1 MGSSLGDAAAYLARV
16 VGSWDE
22 VLVRVFVD
30 GFVATM
36 SVILL
41 HSVFR
46 VRWKPAERR
55 QASVGAQVLQQ
66 KGFMTLLLNLPAIL
80 AADLLRLVTS
90 FTRGFYLAPRDDGTR
105 KS

>member
-1 MGSSLGDAAAYLARV
+1 MGPPLEGAAAYLARV
-16 VGSWDE
+16 VGTWDE

-30 GFVATM
+30 GFVATL

-46 VRWKPAERR
+46 VRWRLVKER
-55 QASVGAQVLQQ
+55 QVSVGMQVLKQ

-80 AADLLRLVTS
+80 AADLCRLIMILP
-90 FTRGFYLAPRDDGTR
+90 RGFYLAPKDDGTR